1 MLKQKNV
8 CKKPVK
14 KIRKKPVNKT
24 RIRKYT
30 QQYQSRETLEET
42 DPLMLYYISLY
53 TEKPNSEIAIKWLI
67 KYGVKNGEDLKIL
80 EKKYEKLKK
89 RKR

>member
-1 MLKQKNV
+1 
-8 CKKPVK
+8 
-14 KIRKKPVNKT
+14 
-24 RIRKYT
+24 
-30 QQYQSRETLEET
+30 
-42 DPLMLYYISLY
+42 MLYYISLY